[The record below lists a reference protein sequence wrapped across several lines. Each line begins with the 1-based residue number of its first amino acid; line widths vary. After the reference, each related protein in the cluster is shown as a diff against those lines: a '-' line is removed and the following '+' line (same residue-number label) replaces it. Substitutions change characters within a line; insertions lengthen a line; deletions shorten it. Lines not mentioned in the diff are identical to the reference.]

1 VTATNDNWGGTA
13 ALKTAFASVGAFGLA
28 ADSSADAVVIV
39 DVPPG
44 SYTATVSGK
53 NSTTGVALVEIY
65 DLP

>member
-1 VTATNDNWGGTA
+1 
-13 ALKTAFASVGAFGLA
+13 VGAFALA
-28 ADSSADAVVIV
+28 GDASADAVVIV

-53 NSTTGVALVEIY
+53 NGTTGVALVEIY